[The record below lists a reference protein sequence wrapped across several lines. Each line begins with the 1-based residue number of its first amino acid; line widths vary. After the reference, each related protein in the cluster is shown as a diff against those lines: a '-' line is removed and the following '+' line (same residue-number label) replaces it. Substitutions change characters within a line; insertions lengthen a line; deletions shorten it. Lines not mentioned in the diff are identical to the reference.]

1 MTATQDI
8 RVPPVVDGEASLTE
22 LVADPYPAY
31 AELRRRGSVLWFEP
45 IKRYLV
51 IGFEACRQVEMDGV
65 TFSSDDPVS
74 LQRRAMGHS
83 MIRKDGHQHAVE
95 RRSFGNVLK
104 PKEIMRTW
112 RAVFAETTFAA
123 LERYRGLGP
132 GADFHTEFA
141 APLAGENLRRI
152 IGFANATS
160 DDLRR
165 WSQDLIDG
173 AGNYADD
180 PEVWAR
186 VARSN
191 AEIDS
196 AIAELQPRLTTEP
209 DASLLAQVLS
219 AGQPM
224 ESVCANIKLAISG
237 GLNEP
242 RDLMGTI
249 VWALVEN
256 PEQLALVI
264 DGKIT
269 WSTVFDEALR
279 WVSPLGMYVRR
290 TTTDTVLDGFSLPS
304 GADLAIVV
312 GAANR
317 DPAQFDDAD
326 RFDVQR
332 DKRPHLAFGNGPHF
346 CAGSWIA
353 RAMAADFA
361 MPAVFAGLRDIRL
374 DPANPP
380 TAAGWVFR
388 GPTSLPL
395 QWAG

>member
-1 MTATQDI
+1 MTATHGI
-8 RVPPVVDGEASLTE
+8 RVPPAVHGELESAD
-22 LVADPYPAY
+22 LVADPYPGY
-31 AELRRRGSVLWFEP
+31 AELRRKGSVLWFEA
-45 IKRYLV
+45 IRRYLV
-51 IGFEACRQVEMDGV
+51 IGFEACRQVEMDDV
-65 TFSSDDPVS
+65 TFSSDDPAS

-83 MIRKDGHQHAVE
+83 MIRKDGHQHTVE
-95 RRSFGNVLK
+95 RRGFGNVLK

-112 RAVFAETTFAA
+112 RAVFAETTAA
-123 LERYRGLGP
+123 AVRRYRALGP

-160 DDLRR
+160 EDLRR

-180 PEVWAR
+180 PDVWAR
-186 VARSN
+186 AARSN
-191 AEIDS
+191 AEIDA
-196 AIAELQPRLTTEP
+196 AIAELRPRLTAEP

-219 AGQPM
+219 TGQST
-224 ESVCANIKLAISG
+224 ESVCANVKLAVSG

-249 VWALVEN
+249 VWALVER
-256 PEQLALVI
+256 PEQLALVL
-264 DGKIT
+264 DGKAS
-269 WSTVFDEALR
+269 WSTVFDEAVR

-290 TTTDTVLDGFSLPS
+290 TTTDTELDGFALPS
-304 GADLAIVV
+304 GAQLAIVV
-312 GAANR
+312 AAANR
-317 DPAQFDDAD
+317 DPAQFEDPDQ
-326 RFDVQR
+326 FDVRR

-346 CAGSWIA
+346 CAGSWVA
-353 RAMAADFA
+353 RSMVADFA
-361 MPAVFAGLRDIRL
+361 MPAVFAALHDLRL

-380 TAAGWVFR
+380 AAAGWVFR

-395 QWAG
+395 HWAA